1 MRALVVC
8 PVLPH
13 PPISGG
19 QKRTMR
25 LLEALERAGAR
36 PHLVSADDAAPEA
49 AEALRRRGWDVDVVR
64 EPPATLRRRAAQ
76 HLARR
81 PSPYLTGVAARI
93 GVLAPEAALLQLE
106 HTQSAYYSTTALPT
120 ILSLQNLDSRLL
132 ARVARSRRPGTPAW
146 AREWNRA
153 LATRSTERR
162 DFPRADL
169 VVCVSQEDAAAAA
182 LAGARTLLA
191 PNGVD
196 PEFFDVEPGGGEGRA
211 AFFGHHG
218 YEPNRRGLE
227 HFLEHGWQEVRRR
240 RPDATLAIAGAGL
253 DEPLSRRFAAHD
265 GVEVLGL
272 VDDVAALLAGVS
284 AVVVP
289 VWEGGGTRLKV
300 LEALAAARP
309 VAGTAVGVECIG
321 FVHGR
326 EGLIADDPAG
336 LGEALGHLLAE
347 PEEAAAMG
355 VAGRRLAEGF
365 RWERTLAELEAV
377 YRGYLD
383 TRRRRSRGANA

>member
-19 QKRTMR
+19 QKRTFR

-36 PHLVSADDAAPEA
+36 PHLVTADDTAPEA
-49 AEALRRRGWDVDVVR
+49 AEALRRRGWDVDVVP
-64 EPPATLRRRAAQ
+64 EPPATLRRHAAQ

-81 PSPYLTGVAARI
+81 PSPFLSGVAERI
-93 GVLAPEAALLQLE
+93 RVLAPDAALLQLE
-106 HTQSAYYSTTALPT
+106 HTQSAYYSASGLPT
-120 ILSLQNLDSRLL
+120 ILSLHNLDSRLL

-162 DFPRADL
+162 EFPRASL
-169 VVCVSQEDAAAAA
+169 VVCVSHEDAEAAVRT
-182 LAGARTLLA
+182 GARTLLA

-196 PEFFDVEPGGGEGRA
+196 REFFDVEAGGELNRA
-211 AFFGHHG
+211 AFFGHFG
-218 YEPNRRGLE
+218 YAPNRRGLE
-227 HFLEHGWQEVRRR
+227 RFLERGWPEVRRR
-240 RPDATLAIAGAGL
+240 RPDATLAVAGAGL
-253 DEPLSRRFAAHD
+253 DEPLTRRFAAHV

-272 VDDVAALLAGVS
+272 VDDVSVLLAGVR

-289 VWEGGGTRLKV
+289 LWEGGGTRLKV

-309 VAGTAVGVECIG
+309 VAGTPVGVEGIG

-336 LGEALGHLLAE
+336 LGRALGHLLAD
-347 PEEAAAMG
+347 PEGSAAMG
-355 VAGRRLAEGF
+355 AAGRRLADEF
-365 RWERTLAELEAV
+365 RWERVLAELEAA
-377 YRGYLD
+377 YRGFLHA
-383 TRRRRSRGANA
+383 S